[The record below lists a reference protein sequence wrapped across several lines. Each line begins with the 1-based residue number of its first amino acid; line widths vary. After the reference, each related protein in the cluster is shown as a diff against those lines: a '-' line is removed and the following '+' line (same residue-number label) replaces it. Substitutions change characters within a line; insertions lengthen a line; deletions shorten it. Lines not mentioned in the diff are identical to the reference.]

1 MTFNDNLSFI
11 YFFFILG
18 NSGNSIDLVEVFIHD
33 KNTQPTTP
41 MKFRRDQ
48 TRMLVASL
56 DIKNKEFL
64 PGKASFYW
72 KISEVFLPPFRTS
85 VHNRTELIVNG
96 ALELNDTRTELIVND
111 TLELNI
117 SPKLLSTGLKLVTF
131 ELQGVN
137 ESSLTARDFTFIEVE
152 KASLVVTIAGG
163 TEIIRSKQRP
173 ISLDASSSYDSDSN
187 SGTLQGM
194 NLDWSCYAVSD
205 VTIRGSNSIFQTP
218 VAAVVET
225 FFQLPNDDVVLKRIE
240 GPKVSL
246 DASKITN
253 NQTYYVVLTVT
264 KDNRTASAMQIVHV
278 HNEDLLEIRIM

>member
-1 MTFNDNLSFI
+1 
-11 YFFFILG
+11 
-18 NSGNSIDLVEVFIHD
+18 
-33 KNTQPTTP
+33 

-56 DIKNKEFL
+56 NIKNKKFPPE
-64 PGKASFYW
+64 KVSFCW
-72 KISEVFLPPFRTS
+72 KISGLFLPPFRTS
-85 VHNRTELIVNG
+85 VHNGTKVI
-96 ALELNDTRTELIVND
+96 LNDTLEMNHTRTELIVND

-137 ESSLTARDFTFIEVE
+137 ESSLTARDCAFIKVE
-152 KASLVVTIAGG
+152 KAPLVVTIAGG

-173 ISLDASSSYDSDSN
+173 IPLDASFSYDSDSS
-187 SGTLQGM
+187 SGTFQGM
-194 NLDWSCYAVSD
+194 NLTFDWSCLIRANSSRVPGGYFTLSKVASRGLN
-205 VTIRGSNSIFQTP
+205 TIFNTL
-218 VAAVVET
+218 VAAAADVGT
-225 FFQLPNDDVVLKRIE
+225 LFQLPDDGVVRERIGRPE
-240 GPKVSL
+240 ASL
-246 DASKITN
+246 DARNISN